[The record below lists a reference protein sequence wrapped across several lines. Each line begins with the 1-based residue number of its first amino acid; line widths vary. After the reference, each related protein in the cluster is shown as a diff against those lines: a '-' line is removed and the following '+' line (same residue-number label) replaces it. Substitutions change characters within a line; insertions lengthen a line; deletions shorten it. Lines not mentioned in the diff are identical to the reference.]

1 MESTEFPTTDEW
13 IRKKWYIY
21 AVEYHRAG
29 RNDVDM
35 QFVITWMK
43 DILNEESQ
51 KRDKYRI
58 ISFYV
63 VFRITA

>member
-1 MESTEFPTTDEW
+1 M
-13 IRKKWYIY
+13 WYLY
-21 AVEYHRAG
+21 AVEYHRDG

-35 QFVITWMK
+35 EFVITWMK
-43 DILNEESQ
+43 DIILNEESQ
-51 KRDKYRI
+51 KKDKYRI